1 VAVERLKVMAGSA
14 QVLELGRAERNK
26 RDKRERLIRA
36 ARELF
41 RTKGFEATTTS
52 EIAELA
58 DVAKGTLFFH
68 AKSKEEL
75 LVMMF
80 QEEIGRTIDRA
91 FATVKGET
99 FFDQAMY
106 VFGSMQ
112 EHNRRDIELA
122 RIFVKELPFVKDKR
136 QDVDEIPE
144 KFFDKM
150 SLLIEAA
157 KERGEIVQDVDSRLL
172 AYNLFALSYVF
183 TLLWLGSGQ
192 RSPERRSPSLEEI
205 LSLELKGI
213 TKSVARNSST
223 RRESIKTTSPKSQAR
238 S

>member
-1 VAVERLKVMAGSA
+1 MAASA

-41 RTKGFEATTTS
+41 RTKGFAATTTS

-80 QEEIGRTIDRA
+80 QEDMGRTIDRA

-99 FFDQAMY
+99 FFDQMMY
-106 VFGSMQ
+106 VFNAMIDQ
-112 EHNRRDIELA
+112 NRRDIELA
-122 RIFVKELPFVKDKR
+122 RIFVKELAFVNR
-136 QDVDEIPE
+136 GRHGVDATMEN
-144 KFFDKM
+144 FFEQM
-150 SLLIEAA
+150 ILLIEHA
-157 KERGEIVQDVDSRLL
+157 KERGEIVKDVDSKLL
-172 AYNLFALSYVF
+172 AHNLFALHYVF
-183 TLLWLGSGQ
+183 TLLWLGSGDIAPEE
-192 RSPERRSPSLEEI
+192 RSPTMAEI
-205 LSLELKGI
+205 LSLELTGFLKKAP
-213 TKSVARNSST
+213 TP
-223 RRESIKTTSPKSQAR
+223 RRETVRTSKTKNQAR